1 MSRKI
6 AREEFFK
13 LLFEAELNEVDSTE
27 LLDDFV
33 SREDMKLSDSGKAFV
48 KKYSKGVSDNKS
60 EIQKVIE
67 ENMTGWTLDRIGNV
81 ERALLKFATYELLKE
96 DVGHEIVIN
105 EIVELAKK
113 YGEEKSHEFINGV
126 LAKIVNK

>member
-1 MSRKI
+1 MSRKT

-13 LLFEAELNEVDSTE
+13 LLFEAELNEVDATE
-27 LLDDFV
+27 VLEDFISRDDF
-33 SREDMKLSDSGKAFV
+33 KLNKAGQEFLER
-48 KKYSKGVSDNKS
+48 YANGVTENKS
-60 EIQKVIE
+60 EIQRTIE

-81 ERALLKFATYELLKE
+81 ERTLLKFATYELLKE
-96 DVGHEIVIN
+96 DVGYEIVIN

>member
-13 LLFEAELNEVDSTE
+13 LLFEAELNDIDSTE
-27 LLDDFV
+27 ILDDFL
-33 SREDMKLSDSGKAFV
+33 SREDVKLSKLGRDFV
-48 KKYSKGVSDNKS
+48 EKYSKGLLENKS
-60 EIQKVIE
+60 EVQNTIE

-81 ERALLKFATYELLKE
+81 ERTLLKFATYELLKE